1 MLFSVRLNNWFLG
14 YYIIQTNRNLSSWAT
29 FKHKHQQCS
38 LQSDSLHHIKLT
50 LQSTKVPIL
59 CSGMILHWRSY
70 SNQFKSFLL
79 RCPWGLC
86 PIKKLVTSMSKKDK
100 MADGAHRR
108 LCVSDGPAS
117 KRPIFAGRGRVILG
131 LLADR
136 LEVVWEWTPTCCVE
150 LSALYIY
157 TEWLSKYSVQW
168 CS

>member
-29 FKHKHQQCS
+29 FKHKHQQCY

-50 LQSTKVPIL
+50 LQSTKVLIL

-86 PIKKLVTSMSKKDK
+86 PIKKLVTSTGMSKKDK

-117 KRPIFAGRGRVILG
+117 KSRFCAEGTGHFRSSGRQVGSRFG
-131 LLADR
+131 MNTNLLR
-136 LEVVWEWTPTCCVE
+136 GVVSP
-150 LSALYIY
+150 LYLHRMI
-157 TEWLSKYSVQW
+157 V
-168 CS
+168 

>member
-50 LQSTKVPIL
+50 LQSTKVLIL

-86 PIKKLVTSMSKKDK
+86 PIKKLVTSMSIKRQDGRWGSQEALRVWWARFKK
-100 MADGAHRR
+100 ADFCGEGTGHFRSSGR
-108 LCVSDGPAS
+108 QVGSRFGMNTNLLRGVVSP
-117 KRPIFAGRGRVILG
+117 
-131 LLADR
+131 
-136 LEVVWEWTPTCCVE
+136 
-150 LSALYIY
+150 LY
-157 TEWLSKYSVQW
+157 
-168 CS
+168 